1 MLIFSLFLTLIL
13 PVCVFD
19 DLRLAIWWWY
29 STVTTIPQ
37 PSLEQPSQAD
47 QDSRTAY
54 SLAVL
59 YQEELRATN
68 TGFYE
73 FSPFEAGAKQEKARG
88 SVLLLPKTQG
98 QTFDIARTSQ
108 GEYRIVPLSQIGT
121 SSSEDDVSPY
131 VVYKGQGTVQGQE
144 ILVFG
149 LEKDDGNEGSSL
161 AAGAGK
167 VYVFSRMPTVTE
179 VEGKVHRV
187 KVDSAYLGIE
197 QGKGKGRKTA
207 LWDRESSRS
216 VFLPS
221 STSVSENKTEIVL
234 ELAQDEQSL
243 TALSVMERV
252 VLHPFEDQNID
263 NKEKFQARVLGCV
276 KPVSKLE
283 WVPSAEREEEEDFE
297 EVVLV
302 PFDQED
308 DDNEDGAGAGANR
321 LVTMSQDGSTW
332 ATLGS
337 SDRSMPRS
345 RSASASVSA
354 DVREEGVKGRMEEE
368 GLLSPRTVDL
378 HEVEDDHEEVDG
390 IEAGDGKGDHAS
402 TSQAEA
408 AAETDTDT
416 DESETSTLDK
426 AQPAL
431 ATSDDPVADQDLP
444 VVHRNSDPE
453 FKPFSW
459 IAIMLRNL
467 WMRTLGGFFRWIV
480 VRFKGNQ
487 IEKEGDGGEGARIT
501 EPEEVDE
508 ETPLLGKVSAVV
520 CFPGRQG
527 QKE

>member
-1 MLIFSLFLTLIL
+1 
-13 PVCVFD
+13 
-19 DLRLAIWWWY
+19 
-29 STVTTIPQ
+29 
-37 PSLEQPSQAD
+37 
-47 QDSRTAY
+47 
-54 SLAVL
+54 
-59 YQEELRATN
+59 
-68 TGFYE
+68 
-73 FSPFEAGAKQEKARG
+73 
-88 SVLLLPKTQG
+88 
-98 QTFDIARTSQ
+98 
-108 GEYRIVPLSQIGT
+108 
-121 SSSEDDVSPY
+121 
-131 VVYKGQGTVQGQE
+131 VVYKGQGTVHGQE
-144 ILVFG
+144 VLVFG
-149 LEKDDGNEGSSL
+149 LEKDDENEGSSL

-167 VYVFSRMPTVTE
+167 VYVFSRMPAVTE

-187 KVDSAYLGIE
+187 KVDSASLGIE
-197 QGKGKGRKTA
+197 QGRGKSRKTA
-207 LWDRESSRS
+207 LWDRKSRRS
-216 VFLPS
+216 VFLPG

-234 ELAQDEQSL
+234 ELAQDEHSL

-252 VLHPFEDQNID
+252 VMHPFGDHNID
-263 NKEKFQARVLGCV
+263 NKEKVRPGVLGCV
-276 KPVSKLE
+276 EPVSGLE
-283 WVPSAEREEEEDFE
+283 WVPSVEREEEEDFE

-302 PFDQED
+302 PFDQDD
-308 DDNEDGAGAGANR
+308 DDNEDGAGAGANG

-354 DVREEGVKGRMEEE
+354 DVGEEGVKGKMEEE

-378 HEVEDDHEEVDG
+378 HEVEDDHEEVDEV
-390 IEAGDGKGDHAS
+390 EAEDGKDDHAS
-402 TSQAEA
+402 TSRAKA

-416 DESETSTLDK
+416 DESETSTFDK
-426 AQPAL
+426 AQPAP

-444 VVHRNSDPE
+444 VTKRNPDPE
-453 FKPFSW
+453 FRPFSW

-527 QKE
+527 KKD